1 VADVNPTPSRPT
13 LVRLDPSTV
22 ERLAIRTAELVDQRL
37 RRTAVEPQQPPEL
50 LTVAEVAARWGVHPN
65 WVYRHA
71 RQLGAIRLGDGPC
84 ARIRFDREQ
93 ITRRLNRPPRT
104 ATNVS
109 ATQSSSSGVK
119 SRETK

>member
-1 VADVNPTPSRPT
+1 MNPTPPRPT

-37 RRTAVEPQQPPEL
+37 RHTSAEPQQPPEL
-50 LTVAEVAARWGVHPN
+50 LTVAEVAARWSVHPN

-71 RQLGAIRLGDGPC
+71 RQLGAIRLGNGRC

-93 ITRRLNRPPRT
+93 VTRRLHRPPNK
-104 ATNVS
+104 ATNTSV
-109 ATQSSSSGVK
+109 AQCSSNGVK
-119 SRETK
+119 PSEKK